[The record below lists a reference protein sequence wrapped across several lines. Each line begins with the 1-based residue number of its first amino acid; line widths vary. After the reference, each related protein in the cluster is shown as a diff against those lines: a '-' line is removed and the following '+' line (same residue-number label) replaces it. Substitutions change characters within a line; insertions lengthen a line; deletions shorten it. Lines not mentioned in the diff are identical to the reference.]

1 MSSGKKLYAEKNI
14 ESLQKHLKLHYKLG
28 CKFSYLNSSSTTV
41 KKTQTLELTDS
52 VLIRDLISHYSSL
65 GVSIEIY
72 NEQGKSI
79 PTDLSLKEAS
89 AYEFKIDDDS
99 VFDSL
104 LASLDSISASSNY
117 DDIEWIKRIFIQA
130 IRKSKN
136 EQQMDRVRLKLEQIF
151 SENERFLKSD
161 FEDII
166 SRM

>member
-1 MSSGKKLYAEKNI
+1 
-14 ESLQKHLKLHYKLG
+14 
-28 CKFSYLNSSSTTV
+28 
-41 KKTQTLELTDS
+41 
-52 VLIRDLISHYSSL
+52 
-65 GVSIEIY
+65 
-72 NEQGKSI
+72 
-79 PTDLSLKEAS
+79 LKEAS